1 MYDDA
6 YSGERDRERER
17 VMMIVRRKRNH
28 DDTERIQQITGIRHS
43 NSTILINT
51 VHIMQLATFHMILS
65 TGNIN
70 K

>member
-1 MYDDA
+1 
-6 YSGERDRERER
+6 
-17 VMMIVRRKRNH
+17 MMIVRRKRNH
-28 DDTERIQQITGIRHS
+28 DDTERIQQITGIRDS

-51 VHIMQLATFHMILS
+51 VHIMQIAIFHMILS